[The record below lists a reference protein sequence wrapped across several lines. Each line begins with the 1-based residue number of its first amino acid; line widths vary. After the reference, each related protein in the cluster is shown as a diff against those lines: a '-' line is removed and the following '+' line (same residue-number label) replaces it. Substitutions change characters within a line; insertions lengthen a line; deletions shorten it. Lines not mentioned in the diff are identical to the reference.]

1 MRQTIALRGAASAAV
16 QIYGFFQ
23 YAVNRLNHRLLICA
37 NYLLSCGANI
47 SVMPSKT
54 LVIAAL
60 IGAATAASAQSGD
73 AVRIAGIVCNADS
86 ATALPSAT
94 VGCGGHRYVCDAA
107 GRFVVEASAGDTLT
121 VAHVGFAPAVLVV
134 PPDAG
139 ADYAASVFMRADTTM
154 LPEVI
159 IRPRFERLAEM
170 SRYMPAPADRNELI
184 AAQNVSRSTRTA
196 LTAPSAAVW
205 DASQNARM
213 KQDQWRTDLEY
224 RGMIPPDRMVAFGTA
239 GVALIVSAI
248 RSIGADRRTD
258 AGTAPLSD
266 SEVAYLIRL
275 YDSQRTAAGGD

>member
-1 MRQTIALRGAASAAV
+1 MTIIWLRTARHQRHAHS
-16 QIYGFFQ
+16 IRP
-23 YAVNRLNHRLLICA
+23 N
-37 NYLLSCGANI
+37 LLSCAAKKI
-47 SVMPSKT
+47 STDAMKT
-54 LVIAAL
+54 LALVALMSAA
-60 IGAATAASAQSGD
+60 AAAPALSGD

-121 VAHVGFAPAVLVV
+121 GAHVGFAPAVLVV

-196 LTAPSAAVW
+196 LSAPSAAAW

-248 RSIGADRRTD
+248 RSIGADRHTD